1 MSGTWKPLSNQPAFG
16 ASTMLLLTDGTVM
29 CQEAGGVKWWR
40 LTPDIHGSYVN
51 GTWSAL
57 APMHHPRLY
66 YASAVLRDGR
76 VLVSGGEYSDVSETK
91 TTEIYNP
98 LTDVWTEIP
107 PPAGWNNVGDAP
119 SCVLPDGRF
128 LLGNIF
134 DTRTAIY
141 DPIAGTWT
149 AGPAKNDA
157 SSEETWTLLGDET
170 VVAAQC
176 SNHPN
181 AEKYVAAA
189 NAWVPAGTIPV
200 DLVEAASIEVGPAF
214 LLPDG
219 RVFAIGATNHTAI
232 YTPPPIASQPGT
244 WAAGPDFANDP
255 MGQKVG
261 AKDAPGCLMPNGRVL
276 CVGGPV
282 DGVSNHYLSPTYFYE
297 FDGVSLTRVTDP
309 PNSGS
314 VPFVGR
320 MLLVPTGEV
329 LFANGSN
336 QIYAY
341 TPSGAP
347 DPAWRPHIT
356 SAPASVRP
364 FHSYTLH
371 GRQLNGLSQ
380 AVGYGDDASAAT
392 NYPIVKIRNLASGHV
407 RYVRTFDHSTM
418 GVATGFSIQ
427 STTFSVPFGTPVGP
441 SQVTVIANGIES
453 QPMFLQVLPF
463 TWPWQ
468 FHEVILEAQRLFG
481 SLADGPLW
489 VLGPHGPIPV
499 DPMAKLVDEGAVR
512 GAWKQLHNAFTTL
525 QTLGAHAAE
534 KRIAIADRVQP
545 AVDPELAELDE
556 IKASGKQKLSLH
568 SRPQPSPGA

>member
-1 MSGTWKPLSNQPAFG
+1 MSGTWRPLLHQPTFA

-29 CQEAGGVKWWR
+29 CQESGGVKWWR
-40 LTPDIHGSYVN
+40 LTPDAHGSYIR
-51 GTWSAL
+51 GTWSEL

-76 VLVSGGEYSDVSETK
+76 VLVSGGEYSDVSETN
-91 TTEIYNP
+91 TTEIYDP

-107 PPAGWNNVGDAP
+107 PPGGWAQVGDAAC
-119 SCVLPDGRF
+119 CVLPDGRF
-128 LLGNIF
+128 LMGNLN

-149 AGPAKNDA
+149 AGPHKNDRSA
-157 SSEETWTLLGDET
+157 EETWTLLGDGT

-200 DLVEAASIEVGPAF
+200 DLVEATSIEVGPAL

-232 YTPPPIASQPGT
+232 YTQPPVASQPGT

-255 MGQKVG
+255 HGQKVG

-282 DGVSNHYLSPTYFYE
+282 DGVSNHYLAPTYFYE

-320 MLLVPTGEV
+320 MMLVPTGEV

-336 QIYAY
+336 AIYAY
-341 TPSGAP
+341 APSGAP

-364 FHSYTLH
+364 LHSYTLH

-380 AVGYGDDASAAT
+380 AVAYGDDASSAT
-392 NYPIVKIRNLASGHV
+392 NYPIVKIRQVLTGHV
-407 RYVRTFDHSTM
+407 RYVRTFDHSSM
-418 GVATGFSIQ
+418 GVATGFSVQ
-427 STTFSVPFGTPVGP
+427 STTFSVPFGTPTGP

-453 QPMFLQVLPF
+453 QPVFLEVLPF
-463 TWPWQ
+463 IWPWS
-468 FHEVILEAQRLFG
+468 FDEVFVAAQHLIG

-489 VLGPHGPIPV
+489 VLGPNGPIPV
-499 DPMAKLVDEGAVR
+499 DPMAKLVDESAVH
-512 GAWKQLHNAFTTL
+512 GAWKQLGEAFTTL
-525 QTLGAHAAE
+525 QRLGAGVAETRSALAA
-534 KRIAIADRVQP
+534 RVQP
-545 AVDPELAELDE
+545 AVDPELAELGE
-556 IKASGKQKLSLH
+556 IRKSGTRKLSLR
-568 SRPQPSPGA
+568 SSDEPSPRA

>member
-1 MSGTWKPLSNQPAFG
+1 MPGTWKPLTNQPAFA
-16 ASTMLLLTDGTVM
+16 ASTMLLLTDGTIM
-29 CQEAGGVKWWR
+29 CQESGGVKWWR
-40 LTPDIHGSYVN
+40 LRPDTHGSYIN

-76 VLVSGGEYSDVSETK
+76 VLVSGGEYSDSSETK
-91 TTEIYNP
+91 TTEIYDP
-98 LTDVWTEIP
+98 VTDVWTEIP
-107 PPAGWNNVGDAP
+107 PPTGWTNVGDAP
-119 SCVLPDGRF
+119 CCVLPDGRF

-149 AGPAKNDA
+149 AGPNKNDR
-157 SSEETWTLLGDET
+157 SSEETWTLVGDET
-170 VVAAQC
+170 VLAAQC
-176 SNHPN
+176 SNHPK

-200 DLVEAASIEVGPAF
+200 DLVESSSIEIGPAF

-232 YTPPPIASQPGT
+232 YTPPPIASQPGS
-244 WAAGPDFANDP
+244 WIAGPDFANDS
-255 MGQKVG
+255 MGRKVG
-261 AKDAPGCLMPNGRVL
+261 AKDAPGCLLPNGRVL

-282 DGVSNHYLSPTYFYE
+282 DGVSGHYLSPTYFYE
-297 FDGVSLTRVTDP
+297 FDGVNLVRITDP
-309 PNSGS
+309 PNAGS

-320 MLLVPTGEV
+320 MLLTPTGEV
-329 LFANGSN
+329 FFANASH

-341 TPSGAP
+341 DPSGAP
-347 DPAWRPHIT
+347 DAAWRPQIT
-356 SAPASVRP
+356 STPSFVRP
-364 FHSYTLH
+364 FFSYTLH

-392 NYPIVKIRNLASGHV
+392 NYPIVKIRNVASGHV
-407 RYVRTFDHSTM
+407 RYLHTFDHSSM

-427 STTFSVPFGTPVGP
+427 STTFSVPFGTETGL

-453 QPMFLQVLPF
+453 APAFITVLPF
-463 TWPWQ
+463 IWPWP
-468 FHEVILEAQRLFG
+468 FPAMYAEWQRLIG

-499 DPMAKLVDEGAVR
+499 DPMAKLDERAVR
-512 GAWKQLHNAFTTL
+512 AAWKQLGDAVASL
-525 QTLGAHAAE
+525 QDLGQRAATN
-534 KRIAIADRVQP
+534 RAAVADHVQP
-545 AVDPELAELDE
+545 VVDPELANVK
-556 IKASGKQKLSLH
+556 IGKEKL
-568 SRPQPSPGA
+568 PVAGKPAPPPSA

>member
-1 MSGTWKPLSNQPAFG
+1 MSGTWKPLSNQPTFA

-40 LTPDIHGSYVN
+40 LTPDVHGSYID

-76 VLVSGGEYSDVSETK
+76 VLVTGGEYSDVSETK

-107 PPAGWNNVGDAP
+107 PPTGWTKVGDAP
-119 SCVLPDGRF
+119 CCVLPDGRF
-128 LLGNIF
+128 LLGNIL

-149 AGPAKNDA
+149 AGPTKNDR

-170 VVAAQC
+170 IVAAQC
-176 SNHPN
+176 SNHPK

-189 NAWVPAGTIPV
+189 NAWVQAGTIPV
-200 DLVEAASIEVGPAF
+200 DLVEPSSIEVGPAF

-219 RVFAIGATNHTAI
+219 RVFAIGATNHTAL

-244 WAAGPDFANDP
+244 WAPGPDFANDP
-255 MGQKVG
+255 IGRKVG

-282 DGVSNHYLSPTYFYE
+282 DGVFNHYLSPTYFYE

-336 QIYAY
+336 QLYAY
-341 TPSGAP
+341 TPAGAP

-364 FHSYTLH
+364 FHSYTLY

-380 AVGYGDDASAAT
+380 AVGYGDDSSAAT
-392 NYPIVKIRNLASGHV
+392 NYPIVKIRNVASGHI

-418 GVATGFSIQ
+418 GVATGFSVQ
-427 STTFSVPFGTPVGP
+427 STTFSVPLGTAAGL

-453 QPMFLQVLPF
+453 APMFLQVLPF
-463 TWPWQ
+463 TWPWP
-468 FHEVILEAQRLFG
+468 FNDVILEAQRLFG

-512 GAWKQLHNAFTTL
+512 GAWKQLGDAFTTL
-525 QTLGAHAAE
+525 QTLGARAAQQ
-534 KRIAIADRVQP
+534 RTAIAGLVQP

-556 IKASGKQKLSLH
+556 IRESGKEKLSLR